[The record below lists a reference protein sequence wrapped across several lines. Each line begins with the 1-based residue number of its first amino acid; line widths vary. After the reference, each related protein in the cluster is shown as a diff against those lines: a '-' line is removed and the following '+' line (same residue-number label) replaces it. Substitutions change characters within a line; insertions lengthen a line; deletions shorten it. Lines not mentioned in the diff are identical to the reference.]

1 MTADLRPTFRFAPSP
16 NGHLHL
22 GHAFSALF
30 TWRMARAMNG
40 RFLLRIEDIDRARCK
55 AEFETAIFEDLAW
68 LGIQWEEPVRRQ
80 SEHFADYAQALARLE
95 SMGLIYPCFATRREI
110 QEVARARP
118 TGFDPDGAPLF
129 DSPHK
134 HAPAGETAARLAS
147 GALHTLRLDMALA
160 LELAAKKRPLPPAV
174 LAMEESGALTRMA
187 ADPARWGDVVLARK
201 DVPTSYHLSV
211 VVDDAL
217 QGITHVTR
225 GLDLLPSTDL
235 HVLLQ
240 TLLDLPSPIYRH
252 HPLVRDA
259 SGRKLSKSARDTS
272 LRALR
277 DAGVSAGDIIHWFE
291 ARSGPFANAW

>member
-134 HAPAGETAARLAS
+134 HAPAGETAARLAA
-147 GALHTLRLDMALA
+147 GAPHTLRLDMALA
-160 LELAAKKRPLPPAV
+160 LELAAKKRPLPLAV

-291 ARSGPFANAW
+291 ARSGPFADAW

>member
-1 MTADLRPTFRFAPSP
+1 MASDTRPVFRFAPSP
-16 NGHLHL
+16 NGYLHL

-30 TWRMARAMNG
+30 TWRLARATNG

-55 AEFETAIFEDLAW
+55 AEFETAIIEDLAW
-68 LGIQWEEPVRRQ
+68 LGISWEEPVRRQ
-80 SEHFADYAQALARLE
+80 SEHFADYARALARLE

-110 QEVARARP
+110 QEVARERP

-129 DSPHK
+129 ESPHK
-134 HAPAGETAARLAS
+134 HAPAGETAARLAA
-147 GALHTLRLDMALA
+147 GAPHTLRLDMARA
-160 LELAAKKRPLPPAV
+160 LELAAKKRPLPLAYLAV
-174 LAMEESGALTRMA
+174 EENGTLTRMA

-240 TLLDLPSPIYRH
+240 TLLDLPSPLYRH

-259 SGRKLSKSARDTS
+259 CGRKLSKSARDTS

-277 DAGVSAGDIIHWFE
+277 DQGIGALDIIGWFE
-291 ARSGPFANAW
+291 ARSGPFAGAC